1 MTHLHVIAG
10 SESTETRPLVRKIRM
25 SDLKEAL
32 AKGLD
37 DFRAFPTHV
46 MFLSIIYPV
55 IGLVLARLTLS
66 YDLLPLLFPL
76 AAGFALIGPIA
87 AIGLYELSRQRELG
101 LDVSWKDAFA
111 ARRCPAIDGIIA
123 LGVLLLIIFIS
134 WILVAEKIYIANFG
148 HMAASSAP
156 EFLRQ
161 VFTTPAGWT
170 LMVVGNGVGFLFA
183 VAVLAISVV
192 SFPLLLDRD
201 VGALAA
207 IQTSVRAVLR
217 NPVAIAT
224 WGFIVAALLVVGSL
238 PLFAGL
244 AVVMP
249 VLGHSSWHLYRKL
262 VESDPRPRP
271 DELPRPPQ
279 RRRYAAQFPAALLAG
294 ENRRQRHAPG
304 R

>member
-1 MTHLHVIAG
+1 MAHLHVISG
-10 SESTETRPLVRKIRM
+10 SESTATLPVVRKIGM

-46 MFLSIIYPV
+46 IFLSIIYPV

-76 AAGFALIGPIA
+76 AAGFALIGPFA
-87 AIGLYELSRQRELG
+87 AIGLYELSRRRELG
-101 LDVSWKDAFA
+101 LDVSWKDAFG

-123 LGVLLLIIFIS
+123 LGVLLFIMFIA
-134 WILVAEKIYIANFG
+134 WIAVAEEIYIANFG
-148 HMAASSAP
+148 HTTAASVP
-156 EFLRQ
+156 DFLRQ

-170 LMVVGNGVGFLFA
+170 LIVVGNGVGFLFA
-183 VAVLAISVV
+183 VAVLAISIV

-201 VGALAA
+201 VGVLVA
-207 IQTSVRAVLR
+207 IRTSVRAVRR
-217 NPVAIAT
+217 NPLIIAA
-224 WGFIVAALLVVGSL
+224 WGLIVAALLVAGSL
-238 PLFAGL
+238 PFFVGL

-271 DELPRPPQ
+271 DELPRPRR
-279 RRRYAAQFPAALLAG
+279 RRRYAAQFPAALFAG
-294 ENRRQRHAPG
+294 EDQR
-304 R
+304 